1 MTNASELQSR
11 NNALD
16 SIRKAMI
23 EKKIT
28 QAGLADLADC
38 HEKTIQNL
46 MAGRTVRDQTLFDV
60 CMVLDLEFEE
70 IKSEWSGSGPPGKPQ
85 RDEPGQPGATTE
97 IAPIY
102 MGGYT
107 RPAVEHLI
115 GRYLTIRPSFTKD
128 GVIFAFQTDV
138 SWDESWPS
146 LIFEEC
152 NRPDA
157 PYSHRGRV
165 HVPTSSPFIHFV
177 SLTKGAMRMILLP
190 QPDQT
195 DSMRGLITTLS
206 RQGAAITPVSSPI
219 IYRRISDEA
228 VPEYGEIL
236 SENTAFAEYRSL
248 LDECI
253 AAGHVSLINM

>member
-1 MTNASELQSR
+1 
-11 NNALD
+11 
-16 SIRKAMI
+16 MI

-38 HEKTIQNL
+38 HEKTVQNL

-60 CMVLDLEFEE
+60 CMVLDLEFEG
-70 IKSEWSGSGPPGKPQ
+70 IKAQWSGSGPKGQPH
-85 RDEPGQPGATTE
+85 RDEPGHPGATTE

-115 GRYLTIRPSFTKD
+115 GSYLTIRPSFTKD
-128 GVIFAFQTDV
+128 DVIFAFQTDV

-219 IYRRISDEA
+219 IYRKLDDA
-228 VPEYGEIL
+228 AAPQYGEIAAA
-236 SENTAFAEYRSL
+236 EPAFNEYKAL
-248 LDECI
+248 LDDCLTS
-253 AAGHVSLINM
+253 GHVSLVHV

>member
-1 MTNASELQSR
+1 MTNEPELISR
-11 NNALD
+11 QTALD
-16 SIRKAMI
+16 AIRKAMI

-46 MAGRTVRDQTLFDV
+46 MGGRTVRDQTLFDV
-60 CMVLDLEFEE
+60 CMVLDLEFED
-70 IKSEWSGSGPPGKPQ
+70 IKAEWSGAGPAGNPQ
-85 RDEPGQPGATTE
+85 RDEPGQPSATTE

-107 RPAVEHLI
+107 KPAVEHLI
-115 GRYLTIRPSFTKD
+115 GQYLTIRPSFTKD
-128 GVIFAFQTDV
+128 GVIFAFRTDV
-138 SWDESWPS
+138 SWDASWPS
-146 LIFEEC
+146 LVFEEY

-165 HVPTSSPFIHFV
+165 HVPASSPFIHFV

-195 DSMRGLITTLS
+195 ASMRGLITTLS

-219 IYRRISDEA
+219 IYTKISQDDD
-228 VPEYGEIL
+228 PEYGEIL
-236 SENTAFAEYRSL
+236 TENPIHMDYKAQ
-248 LDECI
+248 LDECLS
-253 AAGHVSLINM
+253 AGHVSLINM